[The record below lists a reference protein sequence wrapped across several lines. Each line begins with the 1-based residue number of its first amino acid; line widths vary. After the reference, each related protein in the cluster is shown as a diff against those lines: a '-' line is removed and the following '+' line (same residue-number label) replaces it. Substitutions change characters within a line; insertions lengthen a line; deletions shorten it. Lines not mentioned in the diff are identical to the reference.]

1 MRSVVQSFR
10 AHSAPVGDFSVLRA
24 LPQAKRRHVG
34 PFVFL
39 DHFGPTTVK
48 EGRGIPAHP
57 HAGIE
62 VITYLFEG
70 SQVHRDS
77 IGNENR
83 VGAGG
88 AQWITAGRGI
98 IHAEKPDVGTVIHG
112 VQIWSSLPIAQ
123 KHIEPRYHGVQAEDV
138 PTIILKQLNIRL
150 LCGTLPFVTGPV
162 GPITLAQPALLAH
175 LKVTFSVTIGVP
187 PGFELGLYHLTGQID
202 VYSDGDSI
210 TLEPGEYILLG
221 GDKAEAPLLFGGP
234 FVMDTPDNLQRAQ
247 RDFQNGIMGTLDGVP
262 F

>member
-1 MRSVVQSFR
+1 MRTVLHTFR

-70 SQVHRDS
+70 SQIHRDS
-77 IGNENR
+77 LGNENR

-98 IHAEKPDVGTVIHG
+98 VHAEKPDVGHVIHG
-112 VQIWSSLPIAQ
+112 VQIWTSLPIAL
-123 KHIEPRYHGVQAEDV
+123 KHIDPRYQGVQADQV
-138 PTIILKQLNIRL
+138 PEFHIGNATVRL
-150 LCGTLPFVTGPV
+150 LSGQLEGAT

-175 LKVTFSVTIGVP
+175 ITTTTETAIPTP
-187 PGFELGLYHLTGQID
+187 PEFDMGLYNLQGHID
-202 VYSDGDSI
+202 IYTDGDEI
-210 TLEPGEYILLG
+210 IIPPGEYILLG
-221 GDKAEAPLLFGGP
+221 GEPAEEPLLFGGP
-234 FVMDTPDNLQRAQ
+234 FVMDTPENLQRAQ

>member
-77 IGNENR
+77 LGNENR

-88 AQWITAGRGI
+88 AQWLTAGRGI
-98 IHAEKPDVGTVIHG
+98 VHAEKPDVGTVIHG
-112 VQIWSSLPIAQ
+112 VQIWTSLPIAQ
-123 KHIEPRYHGVQAEDV
+123 KHIEPRYHGVQAEAV
-138 PTIILKQLNIRL
+138 PELTIGNATVRLLSGQLNNA
-150 LCGTLPFVTGPV
+150 V

-175 LKVTFSVTIGVP
+175 FKTTTETAISVP
-187 PGFELGLYHLTGQID
+187 AAFDMGLYHLTGQID
-202 VYSDGDSI
+202 VLSEGDELLI
-210 TLEPGEYILLG
+210 LPGEYILLG
-221 GDKAEAPLLFGGP
+221 GEPAEEPLLFGGP
-234 FVMDTPDNLQRAQ
+234 FVMDTPETLHRAQ

>member
-24 LPQAKRRHVG
+24 LPQAKRRHIG

-70 SQVHRDS
+70 SQIHRDS
-77 IGNENR
+77 LGNENR

-98 IHAEKPDVGTVIHG
+98 IHAEKPDVDTVIHG
-112 VQIWSSLPIAQ
+112 VQIWTSLPIAQ
-123 KHIEPRYHGVQAEDV
+123 KHIEPRYHGVQAEAV
-138 PTIILKQLNIRL
+138 PEFTIGNATIRL
-150 LCGTLPFVTGPV
+150 LSGQLNNAV

-175 LKVTFSVTIGVP
+175 VETTTETAISVP
-187 PGFELGLYHLTGQID
+187 AAFDMGLYHLTGQID
-202 VYSDGDSI
+202 VLSEGEELLI
-210 TLEPGEYILLG
+210 PPGEYILLG
-221 GDKAEAPLLFGGP
+221 GEPAEEPLLFGGP
-234 FVMDTPDNLQRAQ
+234 FVMDTPENLQRAQ
-247 RDFQNGIMGTLDGVP
+247 RDYQNGIMGTLDGVP

>member
-1 MRSVVQSFR
+1 MRSVAQSFH

-48 EGRGIPAHP
+48 AGRGIPAHP

-77 IGNENR
+77 LGNENR

-112 VQIWSSLPIAQ
+112 VQIWTSLPIAQ
-123 KHIEPRYHGVQAEDV
+123 KYIEPRYHGVQAEAV
-138 PTIILKQLNIRL
+138 PELTIGNATIRL
-150 LCGTLPFVTGPV
+150 LSGQFNNAT

-175 LKVTFSVTIGVP
+175 IKTTAQTVIEIPSAFDM
-187 PGFELGLYHLTGQID
+187 GLYHLTGQID
-202 VYSDGDSI
+202 IYSTGDRI
-210 TLEPGEYILLG
+210 TLEPGESILLG
-221 GDKAEAPLLFGGP
+221 GEPAEEPLLFGGP

>member
-1 MRSVVQSFR
+1 MRTVVQSFR

-24 LPQAKRRHVG
+24 LPQAKCRHVG

-39 DHFGPTTVK
+39 DHFGPTTAK
-48 EGRGIPAHP
+48 EGRGIPVHP

-77 IGNENR
+77 LGNENR

-98 IHAEKPDVGTVIHG
+98 VHAEKPDVGTRIHG
-112 VQIWSSLPIAQ
+112 VQIWTSLPIAQ
-123 KHIEPRYHGVQAEDV
+123 KHIEPRYHGVQAEAV
-138 PTIILKQLNIRL
+138 PEFTLGNATIRL
-150 LCGTLPFVTGPV
+150 LSGQFNNAT

-175 LKVTFSVTIGVP
+175 IKTTAQTVIEIP
-187 PGFELGLYHLTGQID
+187 PAFDMGLYHLTGQID
-202 VYSDGDSI
+202 IYSTGDSI

-221 GDKAEAPLLFGGP
+221 GEPAEEPLLFGGP

-247 RDFQNGIMGTLDGVP
+247 RDFQDGIMGTLDGVP